1 MKEYEYRETRG
12 FCRLCETSTNDK
24 AVVIPFRY
32 AGKSAPIILCV
43 GCIKELHKAIGEVD
57 ERND

>member
-1 MKEYEYRETRG
+1 MKQYEFRETRG
-12 FCRLCETSTNDK
+12 FCRVCENSTTGK

-43 GCIKELHKAIGEVD
+43 ECIKHLHE
-57 ERND
+57 NLP